1 MTHGISRFGPEPKH
15 FNSKSLQPHTA
26 NFRTIGN
33 YAAHTETI
41 TVRIPFNFLTFHSQ
55 INNDPVTICPAP
67 TNPQFFSKV
76 HYYSRSGLQRS
87 TGNRFNG
94 IFFNTLSTSDLQDCV
109 HLGDT
114 FFCKGRRELR
124 TDTEQECLT
133 SLYFGAMDHIRRN
146 CGFKIAQA
154 REQIFEVQENTWL
167 IFSMGPMVTNQVCKK
182 KKMTPIK
189 INSGNPPAYK
199 PTAPQTFNVVY

>member
-1 MTHGISRFGPEPKH
+1 MPVSSHKSFKILGITCLILTFLKMTHRTSRFGPEPKH

-87 TGNRFNG
+87 TGNRFNE
-94 IFFNTLSTSDLQDCV
+94 IFLIPSQRRIFKTASTLETLS
-109 HLGDT
+109 
-114 FFCKGRRELR
+114 FAKGGE
-124 TDTEQECLT
+124 
-133 SLYFGAMDHIRRN
+133 S
-146 CGFKIAQA
+146 
-154 REQIFEVQENTWL
+154 
-167 IFSMGPMVTNQVCKK
+167 
-182 KKMTPIK
+182 
-189 INSGNPPAYK
+189 
-199 PTAPQTFNVVY
+199 